1 MDSATAMI
9 ALYDQSGVSSDYAHQ
24 LELLAPSIVSKIEE
38 TQTPGESWIDTL
50 SRILPSIL
58 ASVQQKQ
65 LLDVQIERAR
75 AGLPPLDVS
84 QYTPGVSVGLSQS
97 TKDLIMY
104 GGIAALGVWAF
115 SSFLKHR

>member
-1 MDSATAMI
+1 MNPALI
-9 ALYDQSGVSSDYAHQ
+9 ALYNQPGVSDDYAEQ
-24 LELLAPSIVSKIEE
+24 LELLAPSIVDKIEE

-97 TKDLIMY
+97 TKDLLMY

-115 SSFLKHR
+115 SSYVKR